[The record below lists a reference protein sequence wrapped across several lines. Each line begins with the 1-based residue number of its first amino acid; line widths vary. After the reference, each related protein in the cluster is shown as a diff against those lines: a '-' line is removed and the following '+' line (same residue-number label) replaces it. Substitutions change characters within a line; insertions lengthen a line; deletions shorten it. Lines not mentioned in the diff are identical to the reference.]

1 MIYKNKHLKK
11 ELSFLY
17 DENKFNFNKVI
28 KNGGFLALLAFSLHF
43 MFQTMYESVLTEVFP
58 EFMLPSYFSSIY
70 MYTLVSFIYF
80 VVVFVKNY
88 TNYTFAEIKENDFYV
103 LNKMGYSTTELI
115 FNKLE
120 ARYLTLILTY
130 TLGFVLNLLAT
141 SLLSYA
147 FVPDYFF
154 PLYLMGLIDIL
165 VVVTVTLTNSLYVEG
180 KQQSII
186 AIVGSAVG
194 VVVVKILS
202 NYYDIVSNRVLM
214 QNISNMFDIK
224 NSIYI
229 PAIALTF
236 GICII
241 LCLSVAHTYSRYCTV
256 TPLENE
262 EDYYSLNKQM
272 KNGILIKR
280 ERAATL
286 SKAAKVF
293 NVGII
298 ICVSIFIAF
307 NSFILIISATQNNKD
322 GSIGNVIPLVFQS
335 TTMEPHIIKN
345 DLVFL
350 TKIDV
355 QEPLKVGDIVR
366 YKYNNINEIGM
377 VMEITPDHI
386 ITNITNY
393 PEMAEKD
400 VMKRTLNRYDID
412 SRHAYT
418 NRYLGALILFANT
431 IFGRI
436 LMLLIPTI
444 LIFYHK
450 QIINLINK
458 ISSKNKK
465 KSLD

>member
-11 ELSFLY
+11 ELSYLY

-286 SKAAKVF
+286 SKAAKIF
-293 NVGII
+293 NVGLI

-322 GSIGNVIPLVFQS
+322 GSIGNVI
-335 TTMEPHIIKN
+335 
-345 DLVFL
+345 
-350 TKIDV
+350 
-355 QEPLKVGDIVR
+355 
-366 YKYNNINEIGM
+366 
-377 VMEITPDHI
+377 
-386 ITNITNY
+386 
-393 PEMAEKD
+393 
-400 VMKRTLNRYDID
+400 
-412 SRHAYT
+412 
-418 NRYLGALILFANT
+418 
-431 IFGRI
+431 
-436 LMLLIPTI
+436 
-444 LIFYHK
+444 
-450 QIINLINK
+450 
-458 ISSKNKK
+458 
-465 KSLD
+465 